1 MMEHWRWLTV
11 PVMVTLLPIGC
22 GGDEPAAADGKL
34 QVVASFYPLAEL
46 GTKVG
51 GPSVEVTN
59 LTPAGT
65 EPHDLEITS
74 GQVDR
79 IEDADVVLYLGD
91 DFQPA
96 VEEVARRAEGG
107 VDLLEG
113 VALHESDPH
122 VWLDP
127 VLMGDLVEA
136 TRSALAARAPERA
149 EEFAGNAAAYRR
161 ELSTLA
167 DEYATGMAPCR
178 GRVLVA
184 SHEAYGYL
192 VRRYGLEQE
201 AVTGIS
207 PEAEPSPE
215 RLAALADIVRR
226 RGVTTIFTE
235 ELVSPRVAEALARE
249 AGVGVAELSPLEGL
263 SQEDLDRGE
272 NYVSV
277 MRRNLDVLR
286 QGLGC

>member
-1 MMEHWRWLTV
+1 MGHRRWVTMLA
-11 PVMVTLLPIGC
+11 MVALLATGC
-22 GGDEPAAADGKL
+22 SGDEPAGANARL
-34 QVVASFYPLAEL
+34 QVVAAFYPLAEL
-46 GTKVG
+46 ARRVG
-51 GPSVEVTN
+51 GANVEVTN

-65 EPHDLEITS
+65 EPHDLEMTAR
-74 GQVDR
+74 QVDR
-79 IEDADVVLYLGD
+79 VQDADVVLYLGA

-107 VDLLEG
+107 VDMLEG
-113 VALHESDPH
+113 VALQESDPH

-127 VLMGDLVEA
+127 VLMGDLVET
-136 TRSALAARAPERA
+136 TRSALTARAPKRA
-149 EEFAGNAAAYRR
+149 EEFAANAAAYRQ
-161 ELSTLA
+161 ELSALA
-167 DEYATGMAPCR
+167 DQYASGMAPCR

-192 VRRYGLEQE
+192 ARRYGLEQE

-215 RLAALADIVRR
+215 RLAALADLVRA
-226 RGVTTIFTE
+226 RGVTTVFTE

-263 SQEDLDRGE
+263 TQEQLDGGE

-277 MRRNLDVLR
+277 MRANLDVLR
-286 QGLGC
+286 KGLAC